1 MRVSPQIQIRQ
12 QYARIGIDADLGR
25 QEIRQR
31 PAQLTLKTEPSRLT
45 VESKPGELTIDQTKA
60 RDALGVGS
68 SLAFMSRVYEEARS
82 MGLQGIAQIVERGNR
97 MADIPNQ
104 TNAIA
109 DIAQDYSFQPYD
121 FNYQF
126 QAASMDNV
134 DLSYTA
140 HKPAIAFKP
149 ATVDIQVKVNA
160 PEISYTRGKLDIY
173 MQQYASVAFI
183 PPQIDTKL

>member
-1 MRVSPQIQIRQ
+1 MRVTPQIQIRQ
-12 QYARIGIDADLGR
+12 QYARIGIDADLGK

-45 VESKPGELTIDQTKA
+45 VESKPGELQIDQTKV

-68 SLAFMSRVYEEARS
+68 SLTFMSRVYEEARNV
-82 MGLQGIAQIVERGNR
+82 GLQGIARIVERGNR
-97 MADIPNQ
+97 MAAIQNK

-109 DIAQDYSFQPYD
+109 DIARDTSFKPYE

-126 QAASMDNV
+126 QPASMDNV

-140 HKPAIAFKP
+140 HKPEIAFTP
-149 ATVDIQVKVNA
+149 ATLDIQVEVHA

-183 PPQIDTKL
+183 PPQIDAKL